1 MSKCVILLEDDP
13 DVAEVAGELLA
24 ESGYTIVHVTAPDE
38 LLVEAARRAP
48 CVALLDS
55 TDSKS
60 FDLWSLG
67 PKLAEMGVPPI
78 AFTAHAS
85 ATEQFEADPHG
96 FVGIVPK
103 PFDAD
108 EFVAIVDS
116 ICWEEHQAAAS

>member
-13 DVAEVAGELLA
+13 DVAQLVSELLDEA
-24 ESGYTIVHVTAPDE
+24 GYTVVHMTTPDE
-38 LLVEAARRAP
+38 MFVEAARRAP

-67 PKLAEMGVPPI
+67 PKLAEMGVPSI

-85 ATEQFEADPHG
+85 ALEQFEADPHG

-108 EFVAIVDS
+108 EFIAIVDS
-116 ICWEEHQAAAS
+116 ICWEEHEAAVS